1 MNEFQDLVKKQLNAS
16 PNKEAFVRE
25 LNDFIAKELSARAP
39 INNNREIRVAVAGV
53 GNCVSMLVQ
62 GIEYYKKHNTNV
74 GLMHPDLGGYR
85 VPDIKIVAA
94 FDVNKEKVGKDLSE
108 AIFEPSVINTV
119 KISDVP
125 YLGVRVMRAPVFDGV
140 GEYLAT
146 QVKISDEKEVDVI
159 ETLKETGAEILI
171 NYLPVGSYTAS
182 RFYANAA
189 LQANCA
195 FINFIPEFIASDES
209 WIKKFEQAGLPIIG
223 DDNKGQLGASIIS
236 RVLANMFKDRG
247 GKIDRMYQLNFGGN
261 TDFLNLLEHSRLKFK
276 RISKTETV
284 QSQMAKRLED
294 DNIHIGPSD
303 YVPWLKSRKIAN
315 VRIEG
320 KTFGDVPIFIDLK
333 LDVEDKSVASGVAVD
348 AIRCAKLALDRGVS
362 GVLESASAYFMK
374 FPAKQ
379 FTDWQARIML
389 EEFIDGTRER

>member
-1 MNEFQDLVKKQLNAS
+1 MNEFQDLMKKRFNAS
-16 PNKEAFVRE
+16 PDKDAFIKE
-25 LNDFIAKELSARAP
+25 LKDFISKELSLDNK
-39 INNNREIRVAVAGV
+39 NNEIRVAVAGV
-53 GNCVSMLVQ
+53 GNCVSMLTQ
-62 GIEYYKKHNTNV
+62 GIEYYKKNNSTI
-74 GLMHPDLGGYR
+74 GLMHPDIGGYK

-119 KISDVP
+119 KICDVP
-125 YLGVRVMRAPVFDGV
+125 YLGVKVMKAPVFDGI
-140 GEYLAT
+140 GEYLAAK
-146 QVKISDEKEVDVI
+146 VKISEEKDVDVVNI
-159 ETLKETGAEILI
+159 LKESGAEILI
-171 NYLPVGSYTAS
+171 NYLPVGSYIAS

-189 LQANCA
+189 IQANCA

-209 WIKKFEQAGLPIIG
+209 WIKKFEQAELPIIG

-236 RVLANMFKDRG
+236 RILVNMFKDRG

-284 QSQMAKRLED
+284 QSQMSKRLED
-294 DNIHIGPSD
+294 DDIHIGPSD

-320 KTFGDVPIFIDLK
+320 KTFGDIPIYIDMK
-333 LDVEDKSVASGVAVD
+333 LDVEDKSVATGVAVD
-348 AIRCAKLALDRGVS
+348 AIRCAKLALDRRIG

-389 EEFIDGTRER
+389 EEFIAGTRER

>member
-1 MNEFQDLVKKQLNAS
+1 MKQKQKS
-16 PNKEAFVRE
+16 NKIK
-25 LNDFIAKELSARAP
+25 IA
-39 INNNREIRVAVAGV
+39 IAGV

-62 GIEYYKKHNTNV
+62 GIEYYKKNKSTI
-74 GLMHPDLGGYR
+74 GLMHPDLGGYK
-85 VPDIKIVAA
+85 VSDIEVVAA
-94 FDVNKEKVGKDLSE
+94 FDVNSEKVGKDLSK

-125 YLGVRVMRAPVFDGV
+125 HLGIKVMKAPVFDGI

-146 QVKISDEKEVDVI
+146 KVKISKEKDVDVASV
-159 ETLKETGAEILI
+159 LKKTGAEILI

-182 RFYANAA
+182 RFYADAA
-189 LQANCA
+189 IKAKCA
-195 FINFIPEFIASDES
+195 FINFIPEFIASDEG
-209 WIKKFEQAGLPIIG
+209 WIKKFEQAKLPIIG
-223 DDNKGQLGASIIS
+223 DDNKGQLGASILS
-236 RVLANMFKDRG
+236 RILVNMFKDRG

-284 QSQMAKRLED
+284 QSQMSERLAD
-294 DNIHIGPSD
+294 DDIHIGPSD

-333 LDVEDKSVASGVAVD
+333 LDVEDKSVATGVAVD
-348 AIRCAKLALDRGVS
+348 AIRCAKLALDRGIG

-379 FTDWQARIML
+379 FPDWQARQML
-389 EEFIDGTRER
+389 EEFIAGKRAR

>member
-1 MNEFQDLVKKQLNAS
+1 
-16 PNKEAFVRE
+16 
-25 LNDFIAKELSARAP
+25 
-39 INNNREIRVAVAGV
+39 
-53 GNCVSMLVQ
+53 MLVQ
-62 GIEYYKKHNTNV
+62 GIEYYKKNKSTI
-74 GLMHPDLGGYR
+74 GLMHPDLGGYK
-85 VPDIKIVAA
+85 VSDIEVVAA
-94 FDVNKEKVGKDLSE
+94 FDVNSEKVGKDLSK

-125 YLGVRVMRAPVFDGV
+125 HLGIKVMKAPVFDGI

-146 QVKISDEKEVDVI
+146 KVKISKEKDVDVASV
-159 ETLKETGAEILI
+159 LKKTGAEILI

-182 RFYANAA
+182 RFYADAA
-189 LQANCA
+189 IKAKCA
-195 FINFIPEFIASDES
+195 FINFIPEFIASDEG
-209 WIKKFEQAGLPIIG
+209 WIKKFEQAKLPIIG
-223 DDNKGQLGASIIS
+223 DDNKGQLGASILS
-236 RVLANMFKDRG
+236 RILVNMFKDRG

-284 QSQMAKRLED
+284 QSQMSERLAD
-294 DNIHIGPSD
+294 DDIHIGPSD

-333 LDVEDKSVASGVAVD
+333 LDVEDKSVATGVAVD
-348 AIRCAKLALDRGVS
+348 AIRCAKLALDRGIG

-379 FTDWQARIML
+379 FPDWQARQML
-389 EEFIDGTRER
+389 EEFIAGKRAR